1 MKPVLAKIWRDLS
14 SPVRRGWAYLSLK
27 RKFHGI
33 VRFDGSNQI
42 WQGSSFEGAN
52 SLGKR
57 TRFSGSMGYG
67 TYLCED
73 CVLTGRIGRFT
84 SIAAEVRNA
93 QGVHPVSA
101 PFATT
106 SPLFYSLRKQAMVT
120 FATEQRFDEIK
131 PGVRIGNDCWIGVRA
146 FFAGDVTVGDGAV
159 VLAGAV
165 VTKDVPPYAIVGGVP
180 ARVIKYR
187 YDEET
192 IAWLLKVRWWD
203 RPVEWLRENWRLLGD
218 LEALKKALDED

>member
-159 VLAGAV
+159 VLA
-165 VTKDVPPYAIVGGVP
+165 
-180 ARVIKYR
+180 RVIKYR